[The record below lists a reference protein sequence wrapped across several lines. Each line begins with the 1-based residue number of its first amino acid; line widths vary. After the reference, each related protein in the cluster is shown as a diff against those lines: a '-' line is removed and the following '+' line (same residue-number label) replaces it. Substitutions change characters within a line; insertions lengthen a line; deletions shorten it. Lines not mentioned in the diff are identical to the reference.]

1 MTRRALAVA
10 VLAALVV
17 ATDAHGQAV
26 SIQADAAHT
35 GNAIGAGL
43 RPPLRRAWSRSLP
56 GRISY
61 PVVADGRVFVIRQRP
76 WPRGSE
82 VVALTTRTGRV
93 LWRHDLGRDAAAGGV
108 GVGSGK
114 VVVTRQSYYDP
125 GDPSGVLAL
134 APADGRVLWEQGT
147 GLFTGQPP
155 VVDGGVVYVNG
166 LNQVGVTA
174 LSLADGAVLWRA
186 QTESGDGGAPAVG
199 GDGVYVAMSSCP
211 DVYRFARAGGAPVW
225 HPVNACHGGGGSVPV
240 LYGDRLYVHTESD
253 RWPPG
258 DVYDAATGAITGPM
272 RADLTPAFS
281 GRLGVFPDA
290 RRPLENAALFG
301 HTLVARDL
309 RTGRVRWTFHGDG
322 YLDSAPLIAGRRL
335 YVGSGSG
342 RIFAV
347 ELRSGRRVWRTRR
360 GSPVPAPTS
369 TGTLSGLAAAEGTL
383 LVPALGRLT
392 AYR

>member
-1 MTRRALAVA
+1 MTRRVLAVA
-10 VLAALVV
+10 LLAALGL
-17 ATDAHGQAV
+17 ASDARGQAV

-35 GNAIGAGL
+35 GNAVGAKL
-43 RPPLRRAWSRSLP
+43 HPPLRRAWSRSLP
-56 GRISY
+56 GRVSY
-61 PVVADGRVFVIRQRP
+61 PVVADGSVFVIRQRP
-76 WPRGSE
+76 WPTGSE
-82 VVALTTRTGRV
+82 VVALAIRTGRV
-93 LWRHDLGRDAAAGGV
+93 LWRHDLGQEASAGGV
-108 GVGSGK
+108 AVGGGK
-114 VVVTRQSYYDP
+114 VVVTRESYYDT

-155 VVDGGVVYVNG
+155 VVDGGAVFVNG

-199 GDGVYVAMSSCP
+199 GDGVYAAMSSCP
-211 DVYRFARAGGAPVW
+211 DVYRFARADGAPVW
-225 HPVNACHGGGGSVPV
+225 HPVNDCHGGGGSVPV
-240 LYGDRLYVHTESD
+240 LFGDRLYVHTESD

-258 DVYDAATGAITGPM
+258 DIYDTARGAIVGPM

-281 GRLGVFPDA
+281 GRLGIFPDA

-301 HTLVARDL
+301 HTLVARDVG
-309 RTGRVRWTFHGDG
+309 TGHIRWTFRGDG
-322 YLDSAPLIAGRRL
+322 YLDSAPLIAGRRI

-342 RIFAV
+342 RVFGLD
-347 ELRSGRRVWRTRR
+347 LRSGHRVWRTRP
-360 GSPVPAPTS
+360 GPPVPAPTS
-369 TGTLSGLAAAEGTL
+369 TGTLSGLAAAESTF